1 MQTPPLVKE
10 PIIEA
15 VIEARFPGDARVEYW
30 RGQYQQKIRGEYS
43 KMYVPRVALSTPSA
57 TALLHYRFFN
67 ESETHFVA
75 IAPNSLAYGSTQ
87 YPGWQAFR
95 QEFLKHWN
103 AVEGELQ
110 PTILTRLGMRFT
122 NSFQSEAVGETTENL
137 DALAQI
143 RFEQPYLRVLE
154 TKPAFHQS
162 VTSFKRGEHQIVVNV
177 LLQENGAE
185 LQIGYDLAVMNV
197 APNETPRI
205 IDELHTAL
213 EAEFFGSIAEDL
225 AQGLKPL
232 EGGRTE

>member
-1 MQTPPLVKE
+1 MQTPRLVKE
-10 PIIEA
+10 PVIEA

-43 KMYVPRVALSTPSA
+43 KMYVPRVAPGTSSA
-57 TALLHYRFFN
+57 PALLHYRFFN

-95 QEFLKHWN
+95 EEFLRHWN
-103 AVEGELQ
+103 ALESELH
-110 PTILTRLGMRFT
+110 PTVLTRLGMRFT
-122 NSFQSEAVGETTENL
+122 NSFQSEVTDESAENL

-143 RFEQPYLRVLE
+143 RFEQGYLKVLQA
-154 TKPAFHQS
+154 KPTFHQS
-162 VTSFKRGEHQIVVNV
+162 VTGFKRGEHQVAVNV
-177 LLQENGAE
+177 LLQEGGAE
-185 LQIGYDLAVMNV
+185 LRIGYDFAVLNV
-197 APNETPRI
+197 APGETPSI

-232 EGGRTE
+232 EGGKTE